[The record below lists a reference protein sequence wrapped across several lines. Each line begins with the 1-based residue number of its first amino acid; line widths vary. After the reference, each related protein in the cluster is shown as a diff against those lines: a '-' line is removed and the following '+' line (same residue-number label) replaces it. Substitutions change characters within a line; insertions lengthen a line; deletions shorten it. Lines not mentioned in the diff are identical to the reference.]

1 VGWWCCESPRQ
12 AKAKVSEFP
21 AWDLP
26 LRRARRSSQV
36 LQEDTP
42 RRAQEPARP
51 ARRAQEAMSEEIKP
65 ATLSKAFVTGGSGFL
80 GRHLIRRLRSDGI
93 KCVAIARSVRAGQ
106 LVETEGAEAV
116 MGDVLDAE
124 ALARGMAGCDVVFH
138 CAWQGLDMRQ
148 PLEAIWPVNVG
159 GTQEVARAAAKV
171 RRDWSMR
178 LIAAHSRFA
187 YRLACGAWS
196 S

>member
-1 VGWWCCESPRQ
+1 
-12 AKAKVSEFP
+12 
-21 AWDLP
+21 
-26 LRRARRSSQV
+26 
-36 LQEDTP
+36 
-42 RRAQEPARP
+42 
-51 ARRAQEAMSEEIKP
+51 MSEEIKP

-138 CAWQGLDMRQ
+138 CACQRGWHAGGCARRGEGAAR
-148 PLEAIWPVNVG
+148 LEHAPHRSALTLCV
-159 GTQEVARAAAKV
+159 
-171 RRDWSMR
+171 
-178 LIAAHSRFA
+178 
-187 YRLACGAWS
+187 
-196 S
+196 